1 MSNPTAY
8 LMFIVGLVLVIK
20 GADWFVEAAVWMAK
34 KTGMPE
40 VLVGA
45 TIVSVGTTL
54 PELAVSTFSSFTG
67 YPDVALG
74 NAVGSCIFN
83 IAVILG
89 LSIAI
94 RPLEIEGK
102 LFSTR
107 ALIMLAAAVLAT
119 VLSIDGDL
127 ERIDGVIL
135 LAGLATYIIYLVR
148 SQRSVTDEQDTSAQE
163 AQDAAPP
170 SSSSDKP
177 GHIFPSTT
185 PGQVLQFIAGAL
197 AVAIGSRFTVSAATT
212 IAEMLGV
219 PEIVIGLTIVAI
231 GTSMPELATAITAL
245 AKGHQSLSAGN
256 VVGANFLNM
265 TAVLGFSSLVNR
277 VPIAGSSLLLDFP
290 VMLALIAAL
299 TLFAS
304 IGRKLTRWQGI
315 VFLVAYIAYTAVQFG
330 RG

>member
-102 LFSTR
+102 LF
-107 ALIMLAAAVLAT
+107 
-119 VLSIDGDL
+119 
-127 ERIDGVIL
+127 
-135 LAGLATYIIYLVR
+135 
-148 SQRSVTDEQDTSAQE
+148 
-163 AQDAAPP
+163 
-170 SSSSDKP
+170 
-177 GHIFPSTT
+177 
-185 PGQVLQFIAGAL
+185 
-197 AVAIGSRFTVSAATT
+197 
-212 IAEMLGV
+212 
-219 PEIVIGLTIVAI
+219 
-231 GTSMPELATAITAL
+231 
-245 AKGHQSLSAGN
+245 
-256 VVGANFLNM
+256 
-265 TAVLGFSSLVNR
+265 
-277 VPIAGSSLLLDFP
+277 
-290 VMLALIAAL
+290 
-299 TLFAS
+299 
-304 IGRKLTRWQGI
+304 
-315 VFLVAYIAYTAVQFG
+315 
-330 RG
+330 